1 MENLMQTFAA
11 EWQSIVTV
19 MAIVSAIV
27 HVIFAGAVAKDA
39 GKITKAGVATQLVS
53 PMTWAFAT
61 LVGGVAV
68 AAVYWFIHHVNF
80 ARHFYTDNANK

>member
-1 MENLMQTFAA
+1 MNTLLQNFSVQ
-11 EWQSIVTV
+11 WQSMLVLIT
-19 MAIVSAIV
+19 IISAIV

-39 GKITKAGVATQLVS
+39 GRITKAGVATQLVS

-68 AAVYWFIHHVNF
+68 AAIYWFIHHVNF
-80 ARHFYTDNANK
+80 SRHFYTGK